1 MTDFVA
7 PIRSLDSRAQP
18 GRALDLAEIVAPYG
32 TLDTAV
38 VEAATFVALLS
49 RLRADTPGAVEAA
62 AVENECEAI
71 IERFDEEPVAPGFYA
86 FGAVVALHY
95 ASEAVQGNAEAA
107 VNCAKRFLDLL
118 GRADDEGESG
128 LFDAAVSYLARPSPD
143 ERRLLAARVQAHA
156 DSMR

>member
-7 PIRSLDSRAQP
+7 PIRALDSQAQP

-32 TLDTAV
+32 TLETAV
-38 VEAATFVALLS
+38 VEADTFVALLS

-62 AVENECEAI
+62 TVENECEAI
-71 IERFDEEPVAPGFYA
+71 VDRFDEEPAGPGFYA
-86 FGAVVALHY
+86 LGAVVALHY
-95 ASEAVQGNAEAA
+95 ASGAVQGNAEAA

-118 GRADDEGESG
+118 GHADDEGESG
-128 LFDAAVSYLARPSPD
+128 LFDAAVGYVALPSPD
-143 ERRLLAARVQAHA
+143 ERRLLVARVQAHA